1 MMLGRGRPRAASRRL
16 RLRMSELWTMQAME
30 AVYLDRE
37 CQFCFALR
45 DEPAGF
51 RLVAESFR
59 WEMDLN
65 LLDAEDDIG
74 FR

>member
-1 MMLGRGRPRAASRRL
+1 
-16 RLRMSELWTMQAME
+16 MQAME
-30 AVYLDRE
+30 AIYLGPE

-45 DEPAGF
+45 DEPAGS

-74 FR
+74 FH